1 MTVTVHIPDDLADRL
16 RAQGGDL
23 SRRILEML
31 ALEEYK
37 SGRLTKS
44 ELRQMLG
51 FETSFQ
57 LDVFLKAHDVGL
69 TTRPR
74 TWSESAPAL
83 SALASDA
90 SGCRRIPGHLGG
102 AAFQRCTNNVVEMR
116 L

>member
-1 MTVTVHIPDDLADRL
+1 MTVTIHIPDDLADRL

-37 SGRLTKS
+37 NGRITKP

-57 LDVFLKAHDVGL
+57 LDGFLKAHDVWIDY
-69 TTRPR
+69 TTEDLERER
-74 TWSESAPAL
+74 
-83 SALASDA
+83 ASLE
-90 SGCRRIPGHLGG
+90 RLG
-102 AAFQRCTNNVVEMR
+102 F
-116 L
+116 

>member
-37 SGRLTKS
+37 GGRITKP

-51 FETSFQ
+51 LETFFE
-57 LDVFLKAHDVGL
+57 LDGFLKAHDVWIDYTSEDLERERAGL
-69 TTRPR
+69 QR
-74 TWSESAPAL
+74 
-83 SALASDA
+83 
-90 SGCRRIPGHLGG
+90 LG
-102 AAFQRCTNNVVEMR
+102 F
-116 L
+116 

>member
-57 LDVFLKAHDVGL
+57 LDVFLKAHDVWIDY
-69 TTRPR
+69 TTEDLERER
-74 TWSESAPAL
+74 
-83 SALASDA
+83 ASLE
-90 SGCRRIPGHLGG
+90 RLG
-102 AAFQRCTNNVVEMR
+102 F
-116 L
+116 

>member
-37 SGRLTKS
+37 GGRITKP

-51 FETSFQ
+51 FETSYE
-57 LDVFLKAHDVGL
+57 LDGFLKAHDVWIEYTTEDLERERAGL
-69 TTRPR
+69 QR
-74 TWSESAPAL
+74 
-83 SALASDA
+83 
-90 SGCRRIPGHLGG
+90 LG
-102 AAFQRCTNNVVEMR
+102 F
-116 L
+116 